1 MKNITDNL
9 LFLSENRE
17 LTDIENINFSD
28 LFSKYES
35 HDLSIIL
42 KKDFLIS

>member
-17 LTDIENINFSD
+17 LTDIENINFLELFDKYDKSD
-28 LFSKYES
+28 LN
-35 HDLSIIL
+35 IIK